1 MSVLAFLLAAT
12 AVITP
17 TGTASLDPAGRDA
30 VASVLRDAGLE
41 VLTKE
46 VDPARADVVVEVSFP
61 GKSCRLNA
69 FVTPTGEKLADVS
82 ADGIDKAALA
92 LSAKLKPA
100 LEKALKEGLPQ
111 VLSLRWNKR
120 LNPDPVQ
127 TAAAFFKGHKIK
139 ARSAAMQQDSVS
151 FRFKT
156 TKSPAVMRDLLSD
169 YFSSR
174 YRVTREP
181 PASLPSSPR
190 THMFLLRKK

>member
-12 AVITP
+12 VVITP
-17 TGTASLDPAGRDA
+17 TGTESLDPAGRDA
-30 VASVLRDAGLE
+30 IASVLRDAGLE

-69 FVTPTGEKLADVS
+69 FVTPTGEKLADVK
-82 ADGIDKAALA
+82 ADSIDKAALA

-100 LEKALKEGLPQ
+100 LEKTLKEGLPQ
-111 VLSLRWNKR
+111 VLSLRWTKR
-120 LNPDPVQ
+120 LNPNPAM

-139 ARSAAMQQDSVS
+139 ASPALQYQDKAT

-156 TKSPAVMRDLLSD
+156 TKSAAVIRDLLREYLSKK
-169 YFSSR
+169 
-174 YRVTREP
+174 YRVTP
-181 PASLPSSPR
+181 LQPA
-190 THMFLLRKK
+190 

>member
-1 MSVLAFLLAAT
+1 MSILAFLLAAT

-17 TGTASLDPAGRDA
+17 TGAESLDPAGRDA
-30 VASVLRDAGLE
+30 IASVLRDAGLE

-61 GKSCRLNA
+61 GKSCKLNA
-69 FVTPTGEKLADVS
+69 FVTPTGEKLATVS
-82 ADGIDKAALA
+82 AESIDKAALA
-92 LSAKLKPA
+92 LSAKLGPA
-100 LEKALKEGLPQ
+100 VAKLLEEGLPQ
-111 VLSLRWNKR
+111 VLSLRWTGR
-120 LNPDPVQ
+120 LDPDPAQ
-127 TAAAFFKGHKIK
+127 AAAAFFKGHKIK
-139 ARSAAMQQDSVS
+139 PKPAAMQQDSVS

-156 TKSPAVMRDLLSD
+156 TKSPAVMRDLLRD
-169 YFSSR
+169 YFSRR

>member
-1 MSVLAFLLAAT
+1 MSVLALLLAAT

-17 TGTASLDPAGRDA
+17 TGAESLDPAGRDA
-30 VASVLRDAGLE
+30 IASVLRDAGLE

-69 FVTPTGEKLADVS
+69 FVTPTGEKLATVS
-82 ADGIDKAALA
+82 AENIDKAALA

-111 VLSLRWNKR
+111 VLSLRWTKR
-120 LNPDPVQ
+120 LDPDPALV
-127 TAAAFFKGHKIK
+127 AVAFFKQKGIK
-139 ARSAAMQQDSVS
+139 ASSTAAQSRSAS
-151 FRFKT
+151 FHFKT
-156 TKSPAVMRDLLSD
+156 EKSPAAMKDLLRD
-169 YFSSR
+169 YFSAR
-174 YRVTREP
+174 YRITEEP
-181 PASLPSSPR
+181 PAKFPSSPR